1 MIQKKNQ
8 QVIHAFKK
16 NINKYPD
23 DKYLPSTKLGAL
35 INVSCINFKI
45 FEVKSSLLDIR
56 KRWCMNEGCKSK
68 LIFFSFYFYGYGWIV
83 KS

>member
-1 MIQKKNQ
+1 MIQKNQ

-45 FEVKSSLLDIR
+45 FEVK
-56 KRWCMNEGCKSK
+56 
-68 LIFFSFYFYGYGWIV
+68 
-83 KS
+83 